1 MVGGKGIKNIDIEK
15 NFSKRNKQRFKT
27 KLYGCLFSS
36 DLIRKYINFYDVIKQ
51 KKAKYPFAIFN
62 TDR

>member
-15 NFSKRNKQRFKT
+15 IFSKRNKQRFKT
-27 KLYGCLFSS
+27 KLHGCLFSS